1 MNHWMQGL
9 FARQASGWKKAAAA
23 SLIGVLA
30 ALSLAPVAQA
40 QPASALKVAAFR
52 HPTTLDPIT
61 GSSGHDHVFLYPVYD
76 TLVGM
81 DPKTLKLRPELALS
95 WEFPDPLTLVIKL
108 RPNVRFHDGT
118 AFDANAVKFN
128 LDRARGGER
137 SNIKADL
144 GSVAS
149 VEVSGP
155 LQVTLK
161 LKSPDTSLP
170 GVLADRAGMM
180 ASPKAVQAAAAGYD
194 RQPVGTG
201 PWKFASWT
209 NNDRLVFEKNPGYWK
224 PKRPLLDKL
233 EFVYIADV
241 TTGLRSVIAGEN
253 DFVYALAPQQKSVAE
268 RSANV
273 LAASAPTLQVNMLY
287 MNYGKAPLNDV
298 RVRKAINLAIDRR
311 QFTAVTT
318 MGQGVPASSLLP
330 PEYWA
335 ANPAIVQKH
344 DPEQAKKLLAEAGH
358 PNGITL
364 SLVALTDQIQ
374 GQRVE
379 ILINTLA
386 RAGIKLNVTR
396 LAAGAALTRFFNE
409 RQDDIYLAPWTGRP
423 DPSAT
428 LVGLFGEKAFF
439 NAGRVDPTG
448 GKLMKAIEDT
458 RSVAGAE
465 QRKATIDAAQQ
476 LVFDEALYAPL
487 NFEAQVYAHSKKVQG
502 YVPNLLGKP
511 RFDDVSVK

>member
-1 MNHWMQGL
+1 MKHWIEGL
-9 FARQASGWKKAAAA
+9 LRSPASTLKKGAAAT
-23 SLIGVLA
+23 LLGVIG
-30 ALSLAPVAQA
+30 ALSVAQA
-40 QPASALKVAAFR
+40 QPANALKVAAFR
-52 HPTTLDPIT
+52 HPTTLDPTT
-61 GSSGHDHVFLYPVYD
+61 GSSGHDHTFLYPVYD

-81 DPKTLKLRPELALS
+81 DPATLKLRPELALG
-95 WEFPDPLTLVIKL
+95 WEFPDPLTMVLKL
-108 RPNVRFHDGT
+108 RPDVRFHDGT

-144 GSVAS
+144 ASVAS

-155 LQVTLK
+155 LQVTIK
-161 LKSPDTSLP
+161 LKTPDTSLP

-201 PWKFASWT
+201 PWKFSSWT
-209 NNDRLVFEKNPGYWK
+209 NNDRLVFEKNASYWK

-241 TTGLRSVIAGEN
+241 TTGLRSVVAGEN

-268 RSANV
+268 RAANV
-273 LAASAPTLQVNMLY
+273 AAASAPTLQVNMLY
-287 MNYGKAPLNDV
+287 MNYGKAPLNDA

-330 PEYWA
+330 PQYWA
-335 ANPAIVQKH
+335 ANPAIAQRH
-344 DPEQAKKLLAEAGH
+344 DPEQARKLLAEAGH

-428 LVGLFGEKAFF
+428 LTGLFGTQAFF
-439 NAGRVDPTG
+439 NAGRVDATG
-448 GKLMKAIEDT
+448 GKLPKAIEET
-458 RSVAGAE
+458 RSVVDLDK
-465 QRKATIDAAQQ
+465 RKATIDAAQQ

>member
-1 MNHWMQGL
+1 MKHWIEGL
-9 FARQASGWKKAAAA
+9 FRSPATALKKGAAAT
-23 SLIGVLA
+23 LLGVIG
-30 ALSLAPVAQA
+30 ALSVAQA
-40 QPASALKVAAFR
+40 QPANALKVAAFR
-52 HPTTLDPIT
+52 HPTTLDPTT
-61 GSSGHDHVFLYPVYD
+61 GSSGHDHTFLYPVYD

-81 DPKTLKLRPELALS
+81 DPATLKLRPELALG
-95 WEFPDPLTLVIKL
+95 WEFPDPLTMVLKL
-108 RPNVRFHDGT
+108 RPDVRFHDGT

-137 SNIKADL
+137 SN
-144 GSVAS
+144 
-149 VEVSGP
+149 
-155 LQVTLK
+155 
-161 LKSPDTSLP
+161 
-170 GVLADRAGMM
+170 
-180 ASPKAVQAAAAGYD
+180 
-194 RQPVGTG
+194 
-201 PWKFASWT
+201 
-209 NNDRLVFEKNPGYWK
+209 NDRLVFEKNASYWK

-241 TTGLRSVIAGEN
+241 TTGLRSVVAGEN

-268 RSANV
+268 RAANV
-273 LAASAPTLQVNMLY
+273 AAASAPTLQVNMLY
-287 MNYGKAPLNDV
+287 MNYGKAPLNDA

-330 PEYWA
+330 PQYWA
-335 ANPAIVQKH
+335 ANPAIAQRH
-344 DPEQAKKLLAEAGH
+344 DPEQARKLLAEAGH

-428 LVGLFGEKAFF
+428 LTGLFGTQAFF
-439 NAGRVDPTG
+439 NAGRVDATG
-448 GKLMKAIEDT
+448 GKLPKAIEET
-458 RSVAGAE
+458 RSVVDLDK
-465 QRKATIDAAQQ
+465 RKATIDAAQQ

>member
-1 MNHWMQGL
+1 MTQWIQRMFGS
-9 FARQASGWKKAAAA
+9 QAMTLRRGAAATLLGTVVTLGLPA
-23 SLIGVLA
+23 A
-30 ALSLAPVAQA
+30 ALA
-40 QPASALKVAAFR
+40 QPANALKVASFR
-52 HPTTLDPIT
+52 HPTTLDPVT

-118 AFDANAVKFN
+118 SFDAAAVKFN
-128 LDRARGGER
+128 LDRARTGER

-144 GSVAS
+144 ASVAS
-149 VEVSGP
+149 VDVTGP

-180 ASPKAVQAAAAGYD
+180 ASPQAVQAAAAGYD

-201 PWKFASWT
+201 PWKFASWA
-209 NNDRLVFEKNPGYWK
+209 NNDRLVFEKNAAYWK
-224 PKRPLLDKL
+224 SKRPLLDKL
-233 EFVYIADV
+233 EFVYIGDV

-268 RSANV
+268 RSPNV
-273 LAASAPTLQVNMLY
+273 VAAAAPTLQVNMLY
-287 MNYGKAPLNDV
+287 MNYGKPPLNDV
-298 RVRKAINLAIDRR
+298 RVRKAVNLAIDRR

-318 MGQGVPASSLLP
+318 MGQGVPAASLLP

-335 ANPAIVQKH
+335 ANPAIVQQNN
-344 DPEQAKKLLAEAGH
+344 PELAKKLLAEAGH
-358 PNGITL
+358 PQGITL
-364 SLVALTDQIQ
+364 SVVALTDQIQ

-396 LAAGAALTRFFNE
+396 LAPGAALTRFFNE
-409 RQDDIYLAPWTGRP
+409 RQDDIYVAPWTGRP

-428 LVGLFGEKAFF
+428 LTGLFGTQAFF

-448 GKLMKAIEDT
+448 GKLVKAIEDT
-458 RSVAGAE
+458 RSVVEADK
-465 QRKATIDAAQQ
+465 RKAAIDAAQQ
-476 LVFDEALYAPL
+476 IVFDEALFAPL

-511 RFDDVSVK
+511 RFDDVYVK